1 MICRI
6 SDFFE
11 DIWASYAE
19 QDSQEQGV
27 STGWRGLDPYYRV
40 RTLMAQAMEALLQK
54 ADLQP
59 WSLCRWSLAS

>member
-1 MICRI
+1 MMCRI

-40 RTLMAQAMEALLQK
+40 RTLMAPK
-54 ADLQP
+54 
-59 WSLCRWSLAS
+59 

>member
-1 MICRI
+1 MRLLVPLPRRCALFSASDPVTCRI

-40 RTLMAQAMEALLQK
+40 RTLMAPK
-54 ADLQP
+54 
-59 WSLCRWSLAS
+59 

>member
-11 DIWASYAE
+11 DIWASYTE

-40 RTLMAQAMEALLQK
+40 RTLMGPS
-54 ADLQP
+54 D
-59 WSLCRWSLAS
+59 